1 MSNAVYVALS
11 KQAGLSKEL
20 NSIANNVANAST
32 AGYRREGYLFSEYVR
47 ALEPQDR
54 SISQANV
61 GGHFFDAT
69 PGALS
74 ETGGTF
80 DVAIDG
86 EGYFLVETPRGER
99 LTRNGGFQL
108 DAEGQLV
115 THDGY
120 RVLGD
125 GGSPVA
131 IPPDAVSVTIAPDG
145 SIAADGAPVG
155 QLGLVTADPT
165 ALAREGGNLLRATE
179 EYQVVENPRLRQGF
193 IEASNVNTV
202 IEISRLIEVQRAY
215 ELGQQLL
222 KDEDERISKTVEAMR
237 RR

>member
-1 MSNAVYVALS
+1 MSNTIYVALS

-20 NSIANNVANAST
+20 NSVANNIANVST
-32 AGYRREGYLFSEYVR
+32 AGYRREGFLFSEYVR

-61 GGHFFDAT
+61 GGHFFDST
-69 PGALS
+69 PGALTQ
-74 ETGGTF
+74 TGGMF
-80 DVAIDG
+80 DLAIEG
-86 EGYFLVETPRGER
+86 EGYFLVETPYGER
-99 LTRNGGFQL
+99 LTRQGSFML

-115 THDGY
+115 TAEGH

-131 IPPDAVSVTIAPDG
+131 IPPEATSITIAQDG
-145 SIAADGAPVG
+145 TIAADGAPTG
-155 QLGLVTADPT
+155 SIGLVKADPT
-165 ALAREGGNLLRATE
+165 TLAREGDNLLRATKGYE
-179 EYQVVENPRLRQGF
+179 PVELAKVRQGF
-193 IEASNVNTV
+193 IEESNVNAV
-202 IEISRLIEVQRAY
+202 LEVSRLIEVQRAY

-222 KDEDERISKTVEAMR
+222 KDEDERISKTVDAMR